1 MFRLNFAFLF
11 MKPQPSDKT
20 SSQWVLF
27 KRILSLAK
35 FQQHWMILAIILTI
49 VQSVITA
56 FQPYLYKTV
65 IDSVIIP
72 KQFHL
77 LDRWALIL
85 LGWLILQA
93 ALGFANAYLSESIAQ
108 SVILKLRQY
117 VYDHLTRLK
126 LSFYDK
132 TPVGTAVTRSI
143 SDIQT
148 ITDLFSSGVIT
159 IAGDLIQIIVI
170 LGCMFYM
177 DVKLTLITLLV
188 VPLLLLAANRFR
200 KGIRD
205 TFQDVRNQVAKLN
218 AFLQERITG
227 MQIVQLFNRE
237 NEEMRRFDKINQ
249 AHRDANIRSVYYYAI
264 FFPIV
269 EVLVAC
275 SFALIVWYGSGS
287 LVQGSIE
294 FGELT
299 AFIMFINLFFRPV
312 RAIADRFNNIQM
324 GIVAAD
330 RIFKLIDDTENVEP
344 SGNSRPPRLTG
355 ALAFQ
360 DVWFSY
366 TGEDWVLQ
374 GVSFD
379 LQPGKTMA
387 IVGAT
392 GSGKTTIASL
402 VNQLYQHQKGEI
414 LLDGINIRTLNITSV
429 RQQIALVLQDVF
441 LFSGSVKD
449 NIRLHHDDID
459 IDKMIAAARSIGAYE
474 FIEKLPGGFEYNVME
489 RGMTLSLGQRQLIS
503 FIRALAFD
511 PRIILL
517 DEATSSID
525 TETEQLIQKA
535 IDRLLDGRTAIVI
548 AHRLSTIAKADEIL
562 VLEKGKVIERG
573 NHQSLMQTGGHYAH
587 LYETQIS

>member
-1 MFRLNFAFLF
+1 M
-11 MKPQPSDKT
+11 PSKKT
-20 SSQWVLF
+20 EATASQWVLF
-27 KRILSLAK
+27 KRILALAK
-35 FQQHWMILAIILTI
+35 FQRHWMIIAIILTI

-65 IDSVIIP
+65 IDEVIIP
-72 KQFHL
+72 KQFQL
-77 LDRWALIL
+77 LEKWALIL
-85 LGWLILQA
+85 LIWLIVQA
-93 ALGFANAYLSESIAQ
+93 LLGFANSYLSESIAQ

-117 VYDHLTRLK
+117 IYDHLTRLK

-143 SDIQT
+143 SDVQT

-170 LGCMFYM
+170 MSCMFYM
-177 DVKLTLITLLV
+177 DVKLTLITLTV
-188 VPLLLLAANRFR
+188 VPVLLFAANRFR

-237 NEEMRRFDKINQ
+237 KEEKRRFDQINQ
-249 AHRDANIRSVYYYAI
+249 AHRDANIRSVYYYSI

-269 EVLVAC
+269 EVLVAV

-287 LVQGSIE
+287 LVRGSIE

-299 AFIMFINLFFRPV
+299 AFIMFINLFFRPI

-330 RIFKLIDDTENVEP
+330 RIFKLIDDVDNIEQTTEVAAP
-344 SGNSRPPRLTG
+344 KFSGDVKFNH
-355 ALAFQ
+355 
-360 DVWFSY
+360 VWFAY
-366 TGEDWVLQ
+366 QNEEWVLRD
-374 GVSFD
+374 VSFH
-379 LQPGKTMA
+379 LPQGKTMA

-402 VNQLYQHQKGEI
+402 VNQLYQQQKGDI
-414 LLDGINIRTLNITSV
+414 LLDDINIQSLNITSV

-449 NIRLHHDDID
+449 NIRLHNDDID
-459 IDKMIAAARSIGAYE
+459 MEKMIDAARSIGAYE
-474 FIEKLPGGFEYNVME
+474 FIEKLPGGFDYNVME
-489 RGMTLSLGQRQLIS
+489 RGMTLSLGQRQLVS

-535 IDRLLDGRTAIVI
+535 IDRLLENRTAIVI

-562 VLEKGKVIERG
+562 VLEKGEVKERG
-573 NHQSLMQTGGHYAH
+573 NHASLMAAGGHYAH
-587 LYETQIS
+587 LYETQIAE

>member
-1 MFRLNFAFLF
+1 MSNNT
-11 MKPQPSDKT
+11 KEKT
-20 SSQWVLF
+20 ASQWILF
-27 KRILSLAK
+27 KRILALAK
-35 FQQHWMILAIILTI
+35 FQQNWMIIAIVLTI
-49 VQSVITA
+49 FQSVITA

-77 LDRWALIL
+77 LEKWALIL
-85 LGWLILQA
+85 LGWLLLQA
-93 ALGFANAYLSESIAQ
+93 ALGFANSYLSESIAQ

-159 IAGDLIQIIVI
+159 IAGDLIQIVVI

-177 DVKLTLITLLV
+177 DVKLTLITLIV
-188 VPLLLLAANRFR
+188 VPLLLFAANRFR

-227 MQIVQLFNRE
+227 MQMVQLFNRE
-237 NEEMRRFDKINQ
+237 KEEMRRFDLINQ
-249 AHRDANIRSVYYYAI
+249 AHRNANVKSVYYYAL

-269 EVLVAC
+269 EVLVAT

-287 LVQGSIE
+287 LVKGQIE

-330 RIFKLIDDTENVEP
+330 RIFKLIDDVENIEASP
-344 SGNSRPPRLTG
+344 ETKAPILRGDIQ
-355 ALAFQ
+355 FQ
-360 DVWFSY
+360 NIWFAY
-366 TGEDWVLQ
+366 QNEEWVLKD
-374 GVSFD
+374 VSFH
-379 LQPGKTMA
+379 LKPGKTMA

-402 VNQLYQHQKGEI
+402 VNQLYTQQKGQI
-414 LLDGINIRTLNITSV
+414 LLDDIDIQSMNLTSV
-429 RQQIALVLQDVF
+429 RKQIALVLQDVF

-449 NIRLHHDDID
+449 NIRLHNQDID
-459 IDKMIAAARSIGAYE
+459 IEKMIDAARSIGAYE
-474 FIEKLPGGFEYNVME
+474 FIEKLPGGFNYNVME

-535 IDRLLDGRTAIVI
+535 IDRLLENRTAIVI

-562 VLEKGKVIERG
+562 VLEKGQVIERG
-573 NHQSLMQTGGHYAH
+573 NHQSLLQAKGHYAH
-587 LYETQIS
+587 LYETQISEG

>member
-1 MFRLNFAFLF
+1 
-11 MKPQPSDKT
+11 MKSNKAEK
-20 SSQWVLF
+20 SASQWTLF

-35 FQQHWMILAIILTI
+35 FQQHWMILAIFMTI
-49 VQSVITA
+49 FQSVITA
-56 FQPYLYKTV
+56 FQPYLYKMV

-77 LDRWALIL
+77 LEKWALIL
-85 LGWLILQA
+85 LGWLLLQA
-93 ALGFANAYLSESIAQ
+93 ALGFANSYLSESIAQ

-159 IAGDLIQIIVI
+159 IAGDLIQIVVI

-177 DVKLTLITLLV
+177 DVKLTLITLTV
-188 VPLLLLAANRFR
+188 VPLLLFAANRFR

-227 MQIVQLFNRE
+227 MQMVQLFNRE
-237 NEEMRRFDKINQ
+237 KEEMRRFDQINQ
-249 AHRDANIRSVYYYAI
+249 AHRDANIRSIYYYAI

-275 SFALIVWYGSGS
+275 SFALIVWYGSGA

-330 RIFKLIDDTENVEP
+330 RIFKLIDDTFQTQLRAILRASKHGPIKLLIPMLAHAHEIDQTLAALEQAKASLRKEKIAFDEKIQVGGMIEIP
-344 SGNSRPPRLTG
+344 AA
-355 ALAFQ
+355 ALAIGLF
-360 DVWFSY
+360 
-366 TGEDWVLQ
+366 LRR
-374 GVSFD
+374 
-379 LQPGKTMA
+379 
-387 IVGAT
+387 
-392 GSGKTTIASL
+392 
-402 VNQLYQHQKGEI
+402 
-414 LLDGINIRTLNITSV
+414 LD
-429 RQQIALVLQDVF
+429 F
-441 LFSGSVKD
+441 L
-449 NIRLHHDDID
+449 
-459 IDKMIAAARSIGAYE
+459 SIGT
-474 FIEKLPGGFEYNVME
+474 N
-489 RGMTLSLGQRQLIS
+489 
-503 FIRALAFD
+503 D
-511 PRIILL
+511 
-517 DEATSSID
+517 
-525 TETEQLIQKA
+525 LIQYTLA
-535 IDRLLDGRTAIVI
+535 IDRSDEQVASLYDPLHPAVLMLI
-548 AHRLSTIAKADEIL
+548 AHTLASAEKVNIPVSVCGEMAGDPKLTRLFLGMGLRIFSMHPTQILKIKNRVLKANVEEIAPTVRRMLRLEEPGKLQEA
-562 VLEKGKVIERG
+562 LEKL
-573 NHQSLMQTGGHYAH
+573 NS
-587 LYETQIS
+587 

>member
-1 MFRLNFAFLF
+1 M
-11 MKPQPSDKT
+11 PSKKT
-20 SSQWVLF
+20 EASVSQWVLF
-27 KRILSLAK
+27 KRILALAK
-35 FQQHWMILAIILTI
+35 FQRHWMIIAVFLTI
-49 VQSVITA
+49 TQSVITA
-56 FQPYLYKTV
+56 FQPYLYKIV
-65 IDSVIIP
+65 IDKVIIP
-72 KQFHL
+72 KQFQL
-77 LDRWALIL
+77 LEKWALIL
-85 LGWLILQA
+85 LIWIIVQA
-93 ALGFANAYLSESIAQ
+93 LLGFANSYISESIAQ

-117 VYDHLTRLK
+117 IYDHLTRLK
-126 LSFYDK
+126 LSFYDI

-143 SDIQT
+143 SDVQT

-170 LGCMFYM
+170 MSCMFYM
-177 DVKLTLITLLV
+177 DVKLTLLTLTV
-188 VPLLLLAANRFR
+188 VPLLLFAANRFR

-237 NEEMRRFDKINQ
+237 KEEKRRFDQINQ
-249 AHRDANIRSVYYYAI
+249 AHRDANIRSIYYYSI

-269 EVLVAC
+269 EVLVAV

-287 LVQGSIE
+287 LVRGSIE

-299 AFIMFINLFFRPV
+299 AFIMFINLFFRPI

-330 RIFKLIDDTENVEP
+330 RIFKLIDDVDNIEKTTEVAAPKLNGDVKF
-344 SGNSRPPRLTG
+344 NH
-355 ALAFQ
+355 
-360 DVWFSY
+360 VWFAY
-366 TGEDWVLQ
+366 QNEEWVLRD
-374 GVSFD
+374 VSFH
-379 LQPGKTMA
+379 LPQGKTMA

-402 VNQLYQHQKGEI
+402 VNQLYQQQKGDI
-414 LLDGINIRTLNITSV
+414 LLDDINIQSLNITSV

-449 NIRLHHDDID
+449 NIRLHNDDID
-459 IDKMIAAARSIGAYE
+459 IQKMIDAARSIGAYE
-474 FIEKLPGGFEYNVME
+474 FIEKLPGGFDYNVME
-489 RGMTLSLGQRQLIS
+489 RGMTLSVGQRQLVS

-511 PRIILL
+511 PRVILL

-535 IDRLLDGRTAIVI
+535 IDRLLENRTAIVI

-562 VLEKGKVIERG
+562 VLEKGEVKERG
-573 NHQSLMQTGGHYAH
+573 NHSTLMAAGGHYAH
-587 LYETQIS
+587 LYETQIAE

>member
-1 MFRLNFAFLF
+1 M
-11 MKPQPSDKT
+11 PSKKT
-20 SSQWVLF
+20 EATASQWVLF
-27 KRILSLAK
+27 KRILALAK
-35 FQQHWMILAIILTI
+35 FQRHWMIIAIILTI

-65 IDSVIIP
+65 IDEVIIP
-72 KQFHL
+72 KQFQL
-77 LDRWALIL
+77 LEKWALIL
-85 LGWLILQA
+85 LIWLIVQA
-93 ALGFANAYLSESIAQ
+93 LLGFANSYLSESIAQ

-117 VYDHLTRLK
+117 IYDHLTRLK

-143 SDIQT
+143 SDVQT

-170 LGCMFYM
+170 MSCMFYM
-177 DVKLTLITLLV
+177 DVKLTLITLTV
-188 VPLLLLAANRFR
+188 VPVLLFAANRFR

-237 NEEMRRFDKINQ
+237 KEEKRRFDQINQ
-249 AHRDANIRSVYYYAI
+249 AHRDANIRSVYYYSI

-269 EVLVAC
+269 EVLVAV

-287 LVQGSIE
+287 LVRGSIE

-299 AFIMFINLFFRPV
+299 AFIMFINLFFRPI

-330 RIFKLIDDTENVEP
+330 RIFKLIDDVENIEQTTEVAAP
-344 SGNSRPPRLTG
+344 KFSGDVKFNH
-355 ALAFQ
+355 
-360 DVWFSY
+360 VWFAY
-366 TGEDWVLQ
+366 QNEEWVLRD
-374 GVSFD
+374 VSFH
-379 LQPGKTMA
+379 LPQGKTMA

-402 VNQLYQHQKGEI
+402 VNQLYQQQKGDI
-414 LLDGINIRTLNITSV
+414 LLDDINIQSLNITSV

-449 NIRLHHDDID
+449 NIRLHNDEID
-459 IDKMIAAARSIGAYE
+459 IEKMIDAARSIGAYE
-474 FIEKLPGGFEYNVME
+474 FIEKLPGGFDYNVME
-489 RGMTLSLGQRQLIS
+489 RGMTLSLGQRQLVS

-535 IDRLLDGRTAIVI
+535 IDRLLENRTAIVI

-562 VLEKGKVIERG
+562 VLEKGEVKERG
-573 NHQSLMQTGGHYAH
+573 NHASLMAAGGHYAH
-587 LYETQIS
+587 LYETQIAE

>member
-1 MFRLNFAFLF
+1 MSNNT
-11 MKPQPSDKT
+11 KEKT
-20 SSQWVLF
+20 ASQWILF
-27 KRILSLAK
+27 KRILALAK
-35 FQQHWMILAIILTI
+35 FQQNWMIIAIVLTI
-49 VQSVITA
+49 FQSVITA

-77 LDRWALIL
+77 LEKWALIL
-85 LGWLILQA
+85 LGWLLLQA
-93 ALGFANAYLSESIAQ
+93 ALGFANSYLSESIAQ

-159 IAGDLIQIIVI
+159 IAGDLIQIVVI

-177 DVKLTLITLLV
+177 DVKLTLITLIV
-188 VPLLLLAANRFR
+188 VPLLLFAANRFR

-227 MQIVQLFNRE
+227 MQMVQLFNRE
-237 NEEMRRFDKINQ
+237 KEEMRRFDLINQ
-249 AHRDANIRSVYYYAI
+249 AHRDANVKSVYYYAL

-269 EVLVAC
+269 EVLVAT

-287 LVQGSIE
+287 LVKGQIE

-330 RIFKLIDDTENVEP
+330 RIFKLIDDVENIEASP
-344 SGNSRPPRLTG
+344 ETKAPILRGDIQ
-355 ALAFQ
+355 FQ
-360 DVWFSY
+360 NIWFAY
-366 TGEDWVLQ
+366 QNEEWVLKD
-374 GVSFD
+374 VSFH
-379 LQPGKTMA
+379 LKPGKTMA

-402 VNQLYQHQKGEI
+402 VNQLYTQQKGQI
-414 LLDGINIRTLNITSV
+414 LLDDIDIQSMNLTSV
-429 RQQIALVLQDVF
+429 RKQIALVLQDVF

-449 NIRLHHDDID
+449 NIRLHNQDID
-459 IDKMIAAARSIGAYE
+459 IEKMIDAARSIGAYE
-474 FIEKLPGGFEYNVME
+474 FIEKLPGGFNYNVME

-535 IDRLLDGRTAIVI
+535 IDRLLENRTAIVI

-562 VLEKGKVIERG
+562 VLEKGQVIERG
-573 NHQSLMQTGGHYAH
+573 NHQSLRQAKGHYAH
-587 LYETQIS
+587 LYETQISEG

>member
-1 MFRLNFAFLF
+1 M
-11 MKPQPSDKT
+11 PSKKT
-20 SSQWVLF
+20 EATASQWVLF
-27 KRILSLAK
+27 KRILALAK
-35 FQQHWMILAIILTI
+35 FQRHWMIIAVILTI
-49 VQSVITA
+49 IQSVITA
-56 FQPYLYKTV
+56 FQPYLYKIV
-65 IDSVIIP
+65 IDEVIIP
-72 KQFHL
+72 KQFQL
-77 LDRWALIL
+77 LEKWALIL
-85 LGWLILQA
+85 LIWLIVQA
-93 ALGFANAYLSESIAQ
+93 LLGFANSYLSESIAQ

-117 VYDHLTRLK
+117 IYEHLTRLK

-143 SDIQT
+143 SDVQT

-170 LGCMFYM
+170 MSCMFYM
-177 DVKLTLITLLV
+177 DVKLTLITLTV
-188 VPLLLLAANRFR
+188 VPVLLFAANRFR

-237 NEEMRRFDKINQ
+237 KEEKRRFDQINQ
-249 AHRDANIRSVYYYAI
+249 AHRDANIRSVYYYSI

-269 EVLVAC
+269 EVLVAV

-287 LVQGSIE
+287 LVRGSIE

-299 AFIMFINLFFRPV
+299 AFIMFINLFFRPI

-330 RIFKLIDDTENVEP
+330 RIFKLIDDVDNIEQTTEVAAP
-344 SGNSRPPRLTG
+344 KFSGDVKFNH
-355 ALAFQ
+355 
-360 DVWFSY
+360 VWFAY
-366 TGEDWVLQ
+366 QKEEWVLRD
-374 GVSFD
+374 VSFH
-379 LQPGKTMA
+379 LPQGKTMA

-402 VNQLYQHQKGEI
+402 VNQLYQQQKGDI
-414 LLDGINIRTLNITSV
+414 LLDDINIQSLNITSV

-449 NIRLHHDDID
+449 NIRLHNDDID
-459 IDKMIAAARSIGAYE
+459 IEKMIDAARSIGAYE
-474 FIEKLPGGFEYNVME
+474 FIEKLPGGFDYNVME
-489 RGMTLSLGQRQLIS
+489 RGMTLSLGQRQLVS

-535 IDRLLDGRTAIVI
+535 IDRLLENRTAIVI

-562 VLEKGKVIERG
+562 VLEKGEVKERG
-573 NHQSLMQTGGHYAH
+573 NHASLMAAGGHYAH
-587 LYETQIS
+587 LYETQIAE

>member
-1 MFRLNFAFLF
+1 M
-11 MKPQPSDKT
+11 PSKKT
-20 SSQWVLF
+20 EATASQWVLF
-27 KRILSLAK
+27 KRILALAK
-35 FQQHWMILAIILTI
+35 FQRHWMIIAIILTI
-49 VQSVITA
+49 IQSVITA

-65 IDSVIIP
+65 IDEVIIP
-72 KQFHL
+72 KQFQL
-77 LDRWALIL
+77 LEKWALIL
-85 LGWLILQA
+85 LIWLIVQA
-93 ALGFANAYLSESIAQ
+93 LLGFANSYLSESIAQ

-117 VYDHLTRLK
+117 IYDHLTRLK

-143 SDIQT
+143 SDVQT

-170 LGCMFYM
+170 MSCMFYM
-177 DVKLTLITLLV
+177 DVKLTLITLTV
-188 VPLLLLAANRFR
+188 VPVLLFAANRFR

-237 NEEMRRFDKINQ
+237 KEEKRRFDQINQ
-249 AHRDANIRSVYYYAI
+249 AHRDANIRSVYYYSI

-269 EVLVAC
+269 EVLVAV

-287 LVQGSIE
+287 LVRGSIE

-299 AFIMFINLFFRPV
+299 AFIMFINLFFRPI

-330 RIFKLIDDTENVEP
+330 RIFKLIDDVDNIEQTTEVAAP
-344 SGNSRPPRLTG
+344 KFSGDVK
-355 ALAFQ
+355 F
-360 DVWFSY
+360 DHVWFAY
-366 TGEDWVLQ
+366 QNEEWVLRD
-374 GVSFD
+374 VSFH
-379 LQPGKTMA
+379 LPQGKTMA

-402 VNQLYQHQKGEI
+402 VNQLYQQQKGDI
-414 LLDGINIRTLNITSV
+414 LLDDINIQSLNITSV

-449 NIRLHHDDID
+449 NIRLHNDDID
-459 IDKMIAAARSIGAYE
+459 IQKMIDAARSIGAYE
-474 FIEKLPGGFEYNVME
+474 FIEKLPGGFDYNVME
-489 RGMTLSLGQRQLIS
+489 RGMTLSLGQRQLVS

-535 IDRLLDGRTAIVI
+535 IDRLLENRTAIVI

-562 VLEKGKVIERG
+562 VLEKGEVKERG
-573 NHQSLMQTGGHYAH
+573 NHATLMAAGGHYAH
-587 LYETQIS
+587 LYETQIAE

>member
-1 MFRLNFAFLF
+1 M
-11 MKPQPSDKT
+11 PSKKT
-20 SSQWVLF
+20 EATASQWVLF
-27 KRILSLAK
+27 KRILALAK
-35 FQQHWMILAIILTI
+35 FQRHWMIIAIILTI

-65 IDSVIIP
+65 IDEVIIP
-72 KQFHL
+72 KQFQL
-77 LDRWALIL
+77 LEKWALIL
-85 LGWLILQA
+85 LIWLIVQA
-93 ALGFANAYLSESIAQ
+93 LLGFANSYLSESIAQ

-117 VYDHLTRLK
+117 IYDHLTRLK

-143 SDIQT
+143 SDVQT

-170 LGCMFYM
+170 MSCMFYM
-177 DVKLTLITLLV
+177 DVKLTLITLTV
-188 VPLLLLAANRFR
+188 VPVLLFAANRFR

-237 NEEMRRFDKINQ
+237 KEEKRRFDQINQ
-249 AHRDANIRSVYYYAI
+249 AHRDANIRSVYYYSI

-269 EVLVAC
+269 EVLVAV

-287 LVQGSIE
+287 LVRGSIE

-299 AFIMFINLFFRPV
+299 AFIMFINLFFRPI

-330 RIFKLIDDTENVEP
+330 RIFKLIDDVDNIEQTTEVAAP
-344 SGNSRPPRLTG
+344 KFSGDVKFNH
-355 ALAFQ
+355 
-360 DVWFSY
+360 VWFAY
-366 TGEDWVLQ
+366 QNEEWVLRD
-374 GVSFD
+374 VSFH
-379 LQPGKTMA
+379 LPQGKTMA

-402 VNQLYQHQKGEI
+402 VNQLYQQQKGDI
-414 LLDGINIRTLNITSV
+414 LLDDINIQSLNITSV

-449 NIRLHHDDID
+449 NIRLHNDDID
-459 IDKMIAAARSIGAYE
+459 IEKMIDAARSIGAYE
-474 FIEKLPGGFEYNVME
+474 FIEKLPGGFDYNVME
-489 RGMTLSLGQRQLIS
+489 RGMTLSLGQRQLVS

-535 IDRLLDGRTAIVI
+535 IDRLLENRTAIVI

-562 VLEKGKVIERG
+562 VLEKGEVKERG
-573 NHQSLMQTGGHYAH
+573 KHASLMAAGGHYAH
-587 LYETQIS
+587 LYETQISE

>member
-1 MFRLNFAFLF
+1 M
-11 MKPQPSDKT
+11 PSKKT
-20 SSQWVLF
+20 EATASQWVLF
-27 KRILSLAK
+27 KRILALAK
-35 FQQHWMILAIILTI
+35 FQRHWMIIAVILTI
-49 VQSVITA
+49 IQSVITA

-65 IDSVIIP
+65 IDEVIIP
-72 KQFHL
+72 KQFQL
-77 LDRWALIL
+77 LEKWALIL
-85 LGWLILQA
+85 LIWLIVQA
-93 ALGFANAYLSESIAQ
+93 LLGFANSYLSESIAQ

-117 VYDHLTRLK
+117 IYDHLTRLK

-143 SDIQT
+143 SDVQT

-170 LGCMFYM
+170 MSCMFYM
-177 DVKLTLITLLV
+177 DVKLTLITLTV
-188 VPLLLLAANRFR
+188 VPVLLFAANRFR

-237 NEEMRRFDKINQ
+237 KEEKRRFDQINQ
-249 AHRDANIRSVYYYAI
+249 AHRDANIRSVYYYSI

-269 EVLVAC
+269 EVLVAV

-287 LVQGSIE
+287 LVSGSIK

-299 AFIMFINLFFRPV
+299 AFIMFINLFFRPI

-330 RIFKLIDDTENVEP
+330 RIFKLIDDVDNIEQTTDVAAP
-344 SGNSRPPRLTG
+344 KFSGDVK
-355 ALAFQ
+355 F
-360 DVWFSY
+360 DHVWFAY
-366 TGEDWVLQ
+366 QNEEWVLRD
-374 GVSFD
+374 VSFH
-379 LQPGKTMA
+379 LPQGKTMA

-402 VNQLYQHQKGEI
+402 VNQLYQQQKGDI
-414 LLDGINIRTLNITSV
+414 LLDDINIQSLNITSV

-449 NIRLHHDDID
+449 NIRLHNDDID
-459 IDKMIAAARSIGAYE
+459 IQKMIDAARSIGAYE
-474 FIEKLPGGFEYNVME
+474 FIEKLPGGFDYNVME
-489 RGMTLSLGQRQLIS
+489 RGMTLSLGQRQLVS

-535 IDRLLDGRTAIVI
+535 IDRLLENRTAIVI

-562 VLEKGKVIERG
+562 VLEKGEVKERG
-573 NHQSLMQTGGHYAH
+573 NHATLMAAGGHYAH
-587 LYETQIS
+587 LYETQIAE

>member
-1 MFRLNFAFLF
+1 MSNNT
-11 MKPQPSDKT
+11 KEKT
-20 SSQWVLF
+20 ASQWILF
-27 KRILSLAK
+27 KRILALAK
-35 FQQHWMILAIILTI
+35 FQQNWMIIAIVLTI
-49 VQSVITA
+49 FQSVITA

-77 LDRWALIL
+77 LEKWALIL
-85 LGWLILQA
+85 LGWLLLQA
-93 ALGFANAYLSESIAQ
+93 ALGFANSYLSESIAQ

-159 IAGDLIQIIVI
+159 IAGDLIQIVVI

-177 DVKLTLITLLV
+177 DVKLTIITLIV
-188 VPLLLLAANRFR
+188 VPLLLFAANRFR

-227 MQIVQLFNRE
+227 MQMVQLFNRE
-237 NEEMRRFDKINQ
+237 KEEMRRFDLINQ
-249 AHRDANIRSVYYYAI
+249 AHRDANVKSVYYYAL

-269 EVLVAC
+269 EVLVAT

-287 LVQGSIE
+287 LVKGQIE

-330 RIFKLIDDTENVEP
+330 RIFKLIDDVENIEASP
-344 SGNSRPPRLTG
+344 ETKAPILRGDIQ
-355 ALAFQ
+355 FQ
-360 DVWFSY
+360 NIWFAY
-366 TGEDWVLQ
+366 QNEEWVLKD
-374 GVSFD
+374 VSFH
-379 LQPGKTMA
+379 LKPGKTMA

-402 VNQLYQHQKGEI
+402 VNQLYTQQKGQI
-414 LLDGINIRTLNITSV
+414 LLDDIDIQSMNLTSV
-429 RQQIALVLQDVF
+429 RKQIALVLQDVF

-449 NIRLHHDDID
+449 NIRLHNQDID
-459 IDKMIAAARSIGAYE
+459 IEKMIDAARSIGAYE
-474 FIEKLPGGFEYNVME
+474 FIEKLPGGFNYNVME

-535 IDRLLDGRTAIVI
+535 IDRLLENRTAIVI

-562 VLEKGKVIERG
+562 VLEKGQVIERG
-573 NHQSLMQTGGHYAH
+573 NHQSLLQAKGHYAH
-587 LYETQIS
+587 LYETQISEG

>member
-1 MFRLNFAFLF
+1 M
-11 MKPQPSDKT
+11 PSKKT
-20 SSQWVLF
+20 EATASQWVLF
-27 KRILSLAK
+27 KRILALAK
-35 FQQHWMILAIILTI
+35 FQRHWMIIAVILTI
-49 VQSVITA
+49 IQSVITA

-65 IDSVIIP
+65 IDEVIIP
-72 KQFHL
+72 KQFQL
-77 LDRWALIL
+77 LEKWALIL
-85 LGWLILQA
+85 LIWLIVQA
-93 ALGFANAYLSESIAQ
+93 LLGFANSYLSESIAQ

-117 VYDHLTRLK
+117 IYDHLTRLK

-143 SDIQT
+143 SDVQT

-170 LGCMFYM
+170 MSCMFYM
-177 DVKLTLITLLV
+177 DVKLTLITLTV
-188 VPLLLLAANRFR
+188 VPVLLFAANRFR

-237 NEEMRRFDKINQ
+237 KEEKRRFDQINQ
-249 AHRDANIRSVYYYAI
+249 AHRDANIRSVYYYSI

-269 EVLVAC
+269 EVLVAV

-287 LVQGSIE
+287 LVRGSIE

-299 AFIMFINLFFRPV
+299 AFIMFINLFFRPI

-330 RIFKLIDDTENVEP
+330 RIFKLIDDVDNIEQTTDVAAP
-344 SGNSRPPRLTG
+344 KFSGDVK
-355 ALAFQ
+355 F
-360 DVWFSY
+360 DHVWFAY
-366 TGEDWVLQ
+366 QNEEWVLRD
-374 GVSFD
+374 VSFH
-379 LQPGKTMA
+379 LPQGKTMA

-402 VNQLYQHQKGEI
+402 VNQLYQQQKGDI
-414 LLDGINIRTLNITSV
+414 LLDDINIQSLHITSV

-449 NIRLHHDDID
+449 NIRLHNDDID
-459 IDKMIAAARSIGAYE
+459 IQKMIDAARSIGAYE
-474 FIEKLPGGFEYNVME
+474 FIEKLPGGFDYNVME
-489 RGMTLSLGQRQLIS
+489 RGMTLSLGQRQLVS

-535 IDRLLDGRTAIVI
+535 IDRLLENRTAIVI

-562 VLEKGKVIERG
+562 VLEKGEVKERG
-573 NHQSLMQTGGHYAH
+573 NHASLMAAGGHYAH
-587 LYETQIS
+587 LYETQIAE

>member
-1 MFRLNFAFLF
+1 MSNNT
-11 MKPQPSDKT
+11 KEKT
-20 SSQWVLF
+20 ASQWILF
-27 KRILSLAK
+27 KRILALSK
-35 FQQHWMILAIILTI
+35 FQQNWMIIAIVLTI
-49 VQSVITA
+49 FQSVITA

-77 LDRWALIL
+77 LEKWALIL
-85 LGWLILQA
+85 LGWLLLQA
-93 ALGFANAYLSESIAQ
+93 ALGFANSYLSESIAQ

-159 IAGDLIQIIVI
+159 IAGDLIQIVVI

-177 DVKLTLITLLV
+177 DVKLTLITLIV
-188 VPLLLLAANRFR
+188 VPLLLFAANRFR

-227 MQIVQLFNRE
+227 MQMVQLFNRE
-237 NEEMRRFDKINQ
+237 KEEMRRFDLINQ
-249 AHRDANIRSVYYYAI
+249 AHRDANVKSVYYYAL

-269 EVLVAC
+269 EVLVAT

-287 LVQGSIE
+287 LVKGQIE

-330 RIFKLIDDTENVEP
+330 RIFKLIDDVENIESSP
-344 SGNSRPPRLTG
+344 ETKAPILRGDIQ
-355 ALAFQ
+355 FQ
-360 DVWFSY
+360 NIWFAY
-366 TGEDWVLQ
+366 QNEEWVLKD
-374 GVSFD
+374 VSFH
-379 LQPGKTMA
+379 LKPGKTMA

-402 VNQLYQHQKGEI
+402 VNQLYTQQKGHI
-414 LLDGINIRTLNITSV
+414 LLDDIDIQSMNLTSV
-429 RQQIALVLQDVF
+429 RKQIALVLQDVF

-449 NIRLHHDDID
+449 NIRLHNQDID
-459 IDKMIAAARSIGAYE
+459 IEKMIDAARSIGAYE
-474 FIEKLPGGFEYNVME
+474 FIEKLPGGFNYNVME

-535 IDRLLDGRTAIVI
+535 IDRLLENRTAIVI

-562 VLEKGKVIERG
+562 VLEKGQVIERG
-573 NHQSLMQTGGHYAH
+573 NHQSLLQAKGHYAH
-587 LYETQIS
+587 LYETQISEG

>member
-1 MFRLNFAFLF
+1 M
-11 MKPQPSDKT
+11 PSKKT
-20 SSQWVLF
+20 EATASQWVLF
-27 KRILSLAK
+27 KRILALAK
-35 FQQHWMILAIILTI
+35 FQRHWMIIAIILTI

-65 IDSVIIP
+65 IDEVIIP
-72 KQFHL
+72 KQFQL
-77 LDRWALIL
+77 LEKWALIL
-85 LGWLILQA
+85 LIWLIVQA
-93 ALGFANAYLSESIAQ
+93 LLGFANSYLSESIAQ

-117 VYDHLTRLK
+117 IYDHLTRLK

-143 SDIQT
+143 SDVQT

-170 LGCMFYM
+170 MSCMFYM
-177 DVKLTLITLLV
+177 DVKLTLITLTV
-188 VPLLLLAANRFR
+188 VPVLLFAANRFR

-237 NEEMRRFDKINQ
+237 KEEKRRFDQINQ
-249 AHRDANIRSVYYYAI
+249 AHRDANIRSVYYYSI

-269 EVLVAC
+269 EVLVAV
-275 SFALIVWYGSGS
+275 SLALIVWYGSGS
-287 LVQGSIE
+287 LVRGSIE

-299 AFIMFINLFFRPV
+299 AFIMFINLFFRPI

-330 RIFKLIDDTENVEP
+330 RIFKLIDDVDNIEQTTEVAAP
-344 SGNSRPPRLTG
+344 KFSGDVK
-355 ALAFQ
+355 F
-360 DVWFSY
+360 DHVWFAY
-366 TGEDWVLQ
+366 QNEEWVLRD
-374 GVSFD
+374 VSFH
-379 LQPGKTMA
+379 LPQGKTMA

-402 VNQLYQHQKGEI
+402 VNQLYQQQKGDI
-414 LLDGINIRTLNITSV
+414 LLDDINIQSLNITSV

-449 NIRLHHDDID
+449 NIRLHNDDID
-459 IDKMIAAARSIGAYE
+459 IQKMIDAARSIGAYE
-474 FIEKLPGGFEYNVME
+474 FIEKLPGGFDYNVME
-489 RGMTLSLGQRQLIS
+489 RGMTLSLGQRQLVS

-535 IDRLLDGRTAIVI
+535 IDRLLENRTAIVI

-562 VLEKGKVIERG
+562 VLEKGEVKERG
-573 NHQSLMQTGGHYAH
+573 NHASLMAAGGHYAH
-587 LYETQIS
+587 LYETQIAE

>member
-1 MFRLNFAFLF
+1 MSNNT
-11 MKPQPSDKT
+11 KEKT
-20 SSQWVLF
+20 ASQWILF
-27 KRILSLAK
+27 KRILALAK
-35 FQQHWMILAIILTI
+35 FQQNWMIIAIVLTI
-49 VQSVITA
+49 FQSVITA

-77 LDRWALIL
+77 LEKWALIL
-85 LGWLILQA
+85 LGWLLLQA
-93 ALGFANAYLSESIAQ
+93 ALGFANSYLSESIAQ

-159 IAGDLIQIIVI
+159 IAGDLIQIVVI

-177 DVKLTLITLLV
+177 DVKLTLITLIV
-188 VPLLLLAANRFR
+188 VPLLLFAANRFR

-227 MQIVQLFNRE
+227 MQMVQLFNRE
-237 NEEMRRFDKINQ
+237 KEEMRRFDLINQ
-249 AHRDANIRSVYYYAI
+249 AHRDANVKSVYYYAL

-269 EVLVAC
+269 EVLVAT

-287 LVQGSIE
+287 LVKGQIE

-330 RIFKLIDDTENVEP
+330 RIFKLIDDVENIEASP
-344 SGNSRPPRLTG
+344 ETKAPILRGDIQ
-355 ALAFQ
+355 FQ
-360 DVWFSY
+360 NIWFAY
-366 TGEDWVLQ
+366 QNQEWVLKD
-374 GVSFD
+374 VSFH
-379 LQPGKTMA
+379 LKPGKTMA

-402 VNQLYQHQKGEI
+402 VNQLYTQQKGHI
-414 LLDGINIRTLNITSV
+414 LLDDIDIQSMNLTSV
-429 RQQIALVLQDVF
+429 RKQIALVLQDVF

-449 NIRLHHDDID
+449 NIRLHNQDID
-459 IDKMIAAARSIGAYE
+459 IEKMIDAARSIGAYE
-474 FIEKLPGGFEYNVME
+474 FIEKLPGGFNYNVME

-535 IDRLLDGRTAIVI
+535 IDRLLENRTAIVI

-562 VLEKGKVIERG
+562 VLEKGQVIERG
-573 NHQSLMQTGGHYAH
+573 NHQSLLQAKGHYAH
-587 LYETQIS
+587 LYETQISEG

>member
-1 MFRLNFAFLF
+1 M
-11 MKPQPSDKT
+11 PSKKT
-20 SSQWVLF
+20 EATASQWVLF
-27 KRILSLAK
+27 KRILALAK
-35 FQQHWMILAIILTI
+35 FQRHWMIIAIILTI

-65 IDSVIIP
+65 IDEVIIP
-72 KQFHL
+72 KQFQL
-77 LDRWALIL
+77 LEKWALIL
-85 LGWLILQA
+85 LIWLIVQA
-93 ALGFANAYLSESIAQ
+93 LLGFANSYLSESIAQ

-117 VYDHLTRLK
+117 IYDHLTRLK

-143 SDIQT
+143 SDVQT

-170 LGCMFYM
+170 MSCMFYM
-177 DVKLTLITLLV
+177 DVKLTLITLTV
-188 VPLLLLAANRFR
+188 VPVLLFAANRFR

-237 NEEMRRFDKINQ
+237 KEEKRRFDQINQ
-249 AHRDANIRSVYYYAI
+249 AHRDANIRSVYYYSI

-269 EVLVAC
+269 EVLVAV

-287 LVQGSIE
+287 LVRGSIE

-299 AFIMFINLFFRPV
+299 AFIMFINLFFRPI

-330 RIFKLIDDTENVEP
+330 RIFKLIDDVDNIEQTTEVAAP
-344 SGNSRPPRLTG
+344 KFSGDVKFNH
-355 ALAFQ
+355 
-360 DVWFSY
+360 VWFAY
-366 TGEDWVLQ
+366 QNEEWVLRDVNFHLPQ
-374 GVSFD
+374 
-379 LQPGKTMA
+379 GKTMA

-402 VNQLYQHQKGEI
+402 VNQLYQQQKGDI
-414 LLDGINIRTLNITSV
+414 LLDDINIQSLNINSV

-449 NIRLHHDDID
+449 NIRLHNDDID
-459 IDKMIAAARSIGAYE
+459 IEKMIDAARSIGAYE
-474 FIEKLPGGFEYNVME
+474 FIEKLPGGFDYNVME
-489 RGMTLSLGQRQLIS
+489 RGMTLSLGQRQLVS

-535 IDRLLDGRTAIVI
+535 IDRLLENRTAIVI

-562 VLEKGKVIERG
+562 VLEKGEVKERG
-573 NHQSLMQTGGHYAH
+573 NHASLMAAGGHYAH
-587 LYETQIS
+587 LYETQIAE

>member
-1 MFRLNFAFLF
+1 MSNNT
-11 MKPQPSDKT
+11 KEKT
-20 SSQWVLF
+20 ASQWILF
-27 KRILSLAK
+27 KRILALAK
-35 FQQHWMILAIILTI
+35 FQQNWMIIAIVLTI
-49 VQSVITA
+49 FQSVITA

-77 LDRWALIL
+77 LEKWALIL
-85 LGWLILQA
+85 LGWLLLQA
-93 ALGFANAYLSESIAQ
+93 ALGFANSYLSESIAQ

-159 IAGDLIQIIVI
+159 IAGDLIQIVVI

-177 DVKLTLITLLV
+177 DVKLTLITLIV
-188 VPLLLLAANRFR
+188 VPLLLFAANRFR

-227 MQIVQLFNRE
+227 MQMVQLFNRE
-237 NEEMRRFDKINQ
+237 KEEMRRFDLINQ
-249 AHRDANIRSVYYYAI
+249 AHRDANVKSVYYYAL

-269 EVLVAC
+269 EVLVAT

-287 LVQGSIE
+287 LVKGQIE

-330 RIFKLIDDTENVEP
+330 RIFKLIDDVENIEASP
-344 SGNSRPPRLTG
+344 KTKAPILRGDIQ
-355 ALAFQ
+355 FQ
-360 DVWFSY
+360 NIWFAY
-366 TGEDWVLQ
+366 QNEEWVLKD
-374 GVSFD
+374 VSFH
-379 LQPGKTMA
+379 LKPGKTMA

-402 VNQLYQHQKGEI
+402 VNQLYTQQKGHI
-414 LLDGINIRTLNITSV
+414 LLDDIDIQSMNLTSV
-429 RQQIALVLQDVF
+429 RKQIALVLQDVF

-449 NIRLHHDDID
+449 NIRLHNQDID
-459 IDKMIAAARSIGAYE
+459 IEKMIDAARSIGAYE
-474 FIEKLPGGFEYNVME
+474 FIEKLPGGFNYNVME

-535 IDRLLDGRTAIVI
+535 IDRLLENRTAIVI

-562 VLEKGKVIERG
+562 VLEKGQVIERG
-573 NHQSLMQTGGHYAH
+573 NHQSLLQAKGHYAH
-587 LYETQIS
+587 LYETQISEG

>member
-1 MFRLNFAFLF
+1 M
-11 MKPQPSDKT
+11 PSKKT
-20 SSQWVLF
+20 EATASQWVLF
-27 KRILSLAK
+27 KRILALAK
-35 FQQHWMILAIILTI
+35 FQRHWMIIAVILTI
-49 VQSVITA
+49 IQSVITA

-65 IDSVIIP
+65 IDEVIIP
-72 KQFHL
+72 KQFQL
-77 LDRWALIL
+77 LEKWALIL
-85 LGWLILQA
+85 LIWLIVQA
-93 ALGFANAYLSESIAQ
+93 LLGFANSYLSESIAQ

-117 VYDHLTRLK
+117 IYDHLTRLK

-143 SDIQT
+143 SDVQT

-170 LGCMFYM
+170 MSCMFYM
-177 DVKLTLITLLV
+177 DVKLTLITLTV
-188 VPLLLLAANRFR
+188 VPVLLFAANRFR

-237 NEEMRRFDKINQ
+237 KEEKRRFDQINQ
-249 AHRDANIRSVYYYAI
+249 AHRDANIRSVYYYSI

-269 EVLVAC
+269 EVLVAV

-287 LVQGSIE
+287 LVSGSIK

-299 AFIMFINLFFRPV
+299 AFIMFINLFFRPI

-330 RIFKLIDDTENVEP
+330 RIFKLIDDVDNIEQTTDVAAP
-344 SGNSRPPRLTG
+344 KFSGDVK
-355 ALAFQ
+355 F
-360 DVWFSY
+360 DHVWFAY
-366 TGEDWVLQ
+366 QNEEWVLRD
-374 GVSFD
+374 VSFH
-379 LQPGKTMA
+379 LPQGKTMA

-402 VNQLYQHQKGEI
+402 VNQLYQQQKGDI
-414 LLDGINIRTLNITSV
+414 LLDDINIQSLNITSV

-449 NIRLHHDDID
+449 NIRLNNDDID
-459 IDKMIAAARSIGAYE
+459 IQKMIDAARSIGAYE
-474 FIEKLPGGFEYNVME
+474 FIEKLPGGFDYNVME
-489 RGMTLSLGQRQLIS
+489 RGMTLSLGQRQLVS

-535 IDRLLDGRTAIVI
+535 IDRLLENRTAIVI

-562 VLEKGKVIERG
+562 VLEKGEVKERG
-573 NHQSLMQTGGHYAH
+573 NHATLMAAGGHYAH
-587 LYETQIS
+587 LYETQIAE

>member
-1 MFRLNFAFLF
+1 M
-11 MKPQPSDKT
+11 PSKKT
-20 SSQWVLF
+20 EATASQWVLF
-27 KRILSLAK
+27 KRILALAK
-35 FQQHWMILAIILTI
+35 FQRHWMIIAIILTI

-65 IDSVIIP
+65 IDEVIIP
-72 KQFHL
+72 KQFQL
-77 LDRWALIL
+77 LEKWALIL
-85 LGWLILQA
+85 LIWLIVQA
-93 ALGFANAYLSESIAQ
+93 LLGFANSYLSESIAQ

-117 VYDHLTRLK
+117 IYDHLTRLK

-143 SDIQT
+143 SDVQT

-170 LGCMFYM
+170 MSCMFYM
-177 DVKLTLITLLV
+177 DVKLTLITLTV
-188 VPLLLLAANRFR
+188 VPVLLFAANRFR

-237 NEEMRRFDKINQ
+237 KEEKHRFDQINQ
-249 AHRDANIRSVYYYAI
+249 AHRDANIRSVYYYSI

-269 EVLVAC
+269 EVLVAV

-287 LVQGSIE
+287 LVRGSIE

-299 AFIMFINLFFRPV
+299 AFIMFINLFFRPI

-330 RIFKLIDDTENVEP
+330 RIFKLIDDVDNIEQTTEVAAP
-344 SGNSRPPRLTG
+344 KFSGDVKFNH
-355 ALAFQ
+355 
-360 DVWFSY
+360 VWFAY
-366 TGEDWVLQ
+366 QNEEWVLRD
-374 GVSFD
+374 VSFH
-379 LQPGKTMA
+379 LPQGKTMA

-402 VNQLYQHQKGEI
+402 VNQLYQQQKGDI
-414 LLDGINIRTLNITSV
+414 LLDDINIQSLNITSV

-449 NIRLHHDDID
+449 NIRLHNDDID
-459 IDKMIAAARSIGAYE
+459 IEKMIDAARSIGAYE
-474 FIEKLPGGFEYNVME
+474 FIEKLPGGFDYNVME
-489 RGMTLSLGQRQLIS
+489 RGMTLSLGQRQLVS

-535 IDRLLDGRTAIVI
+535 IDRLLENRTAIVI

-562 VLEKGKVIERG
+562 VLEKGEVKERG
-573 NHQSLMQTGGHYAH
+573 NHASLMSAGGHYAH
-587 LYETQIS
+587 LYETQISE

>member
-1 MFRLNFAFLF
+1 MSNNT
-11 MKPQPSDKT
+11 KEKT
-20 SSQWVLF
+20 ASQWILF
-27 KRILSLAK
+27 KRILALAK
-35 FQQHWMILAIILTI
+35 FQQNWMIIAIVLTI
-49 VQSVITA
+49 FQSVITA

-77 LDRWALIL
+77 LEKWALIL
-85 LGWLILQA
+85 LGWLIVQA
-93 ALGFANAYLSESIAQ
+93 ALGFANSYLSESIAQ

-159 IAGDLIQIIVI
+159 IAGDLIQIVVI

-177 DVKLTLITLLV
+177 DVKLTLITLIV
-188 VPLLLLAANRFR
+188 VPLLLFAANRFR

-227 MQIVQLFNRE
+227 MQMVQLFNRE
-237 NEEMRRFDKINQ
+237 KEEMRRFDLINQ
-249 AHRDANIRSVYYYAI
+249 AHRDANVKSVYYYAL

-269 EVLVAC
+269 EVLVAT

-287 LVQGSIE
+287 LVKGQIE

-330 RIFKLIDDTENVEP
+330 RIFKLIDDVENIESSPETVAP
-344 SGNSRPPRLTG
+344 ILRGDIQ
-355 ALAFQ
+355 FQ
-360 DVWFSY
+360 NIWFAY
-366 TGEDWVLQ
+366 QNEEWVLRD
-374 GVSFD
+374 VSFH
-379 LQPGKTMA
+379 LKPGKTMA

-402 VNQLYQHQKGEI
+402 VNQLYTQQKGHI
-414 LLDGINIRTLNITSV
+414 LLDDIDIQSMNLTSV
-429 RQQIALVLQDVF
+429 RKQIALVLQDVF

-449 NIRLHHDDID
+449 NIRLHNQDID
-459 IDKMIAAARSIGAYE
+459 IEKMIDAARSIGAYE
-474 FIEKLPGGFEYNVME
+474 FIEKLPGGFNYNVME

-535 IDRLLDGRTAIVI
+535 IDRLLENRTAIVI

-562 VLEKGKVIERG
+562 VLEKGQVIERG
-573 NHQSLMQTGGHYAH
+573 NHQSLLQAKGHYAH
-587 LYETQIS
+587 LYETQISEG

>member
-1 MFRLNFAFLF
+1 MSNNT
-11 MKPQPSDKT
+11 KEKT
-20 SSQWVLF
+20 ASQWILF
-27 KRILSLAK
+27 KRILALAK
-35 FQQHWMILAIILTI
+35 FQQNWMIIAIVLTI
-49 VQSVITA
+49 FQSVITA

-77 LDRWALIL
+77 LEKWALIL
-85 LGWLILQA
+85 LGWLIVQA
-93 ALGFANAYLSESIAQ
+93 ALGFANSYLSESIAQ

-159 IAGDLIQIIVI
+159 IAGDLIQIVVI

-177 DVKLTLITLLV
+177 DVKLTLITLIV
-188 VPLLLLAANRFR
+188 VPLLLFAANRFR

-227 MQIVQLFNRE
+227 MQMVQLFNRE
-237 NEEMRRFDKINQ
+237 KEEMRRFDLINQ
-249 AHRDANIRSVYYYAI
+249 AHRDANVKSVYYYAL

-269 EVLVAC
+269 EVLVAT

-287 LVQGSIE
+287 LVKGQIE

-330 RIFKLIDDTENVEP
+330 RIFKLIDDIENIESSPETEAP
-344 SGNSRPPRLTG
+344 ILRGDIQ
-355 ALAFQ
+355 FQ
-360 DVWFSY
+360 NIWFAY
-366 TGEDWVLQ
+366 QNEEWVLRD
-374 GVSFD
+374 VSFH
-379 LQPGKTMA
+379 LKPGKTMA

-402 VNQLYQHQKGEI
+402 VNQLYTQQKGHI
-414 LLDGINIRTLNITSV
+414 LLDDIDIQSMNLTSV
-429 RQQIALVLQDVF
+429 RKQIALVLQDVF

-449 NIRLHHDDID
+449 NIRLHNQDID
-459 IDKMIAAARSIGAYE
+459 IEKMIDAARSIGAYE
-474 FIEKLPGGFEYNVME
+474 FIEKLPGGFNYNVME

-535 IDRLLDGRTAIVI
+535 IDRLLENRTAIVI

-562 VLEKGKVIERG
+562 VLEKGQVIERG
-573 NHQSLMQTGGHYAH
+573 NHQTLLQAKGHYAH
-587 LYETQIS
+587 LYETQISEG

>member
-1 MFRLNFAFLF
+1 M
-11 MKPQPSDKT
+11 PSKKT
-20 SSQWVLF
+20 EATASQWVLF
-27 KRILSLAK
+27 KRILALAK
-35 FQQHWMILAIILTI
+35 FQRHWMIIAIILTI

-65 IDSVIIP
+65 IDEVIIP
-72 KQFHL
+72 KQFQL
-77 LDRWALIL
+77 LEKWALIL
-85 LGWLILQA
+85 LIWLIVQA
-93 ALGFANAYLSESIAQ
+93 LLGFANSYLSESIAQ

-117 VYDHLTRLK
+117 IYDHLTRLK

-143 SDIQT
+143 SDVQT

-170 LGCMFYM
+170 MSCMFYM
-177 DVKLTLITLLV
+177 DVKLTLITLTV
-188 VPLLLLAANRFR
+188 VPVLLFAANRFR

-237 NEEMRRFDKINQ
+237 KEEKRRFDQINQ
-249 AHRDANIRSVYYYAI
+249 AHRDANIRSVYYYSI

-269 EVLVAC
+269 EVLVAV

-287 LVQGSIE
+287 LVRGSIE

-299 AFIMFINLFFRPV
+299 AFIMFINLFFRPI

-330 RIFKLIDDTENVEP
+330 RIFKLIDDVDNIEQTTEVAAP
-344 SGNSRPPRLTG
+344 KFSGDVKFNH
-355 ALAFQ
+355 
-360 DVWFSY
+360 VWFAY
-366 TGEDWVLQ
+366 QDEEWVLRD
-374 GVSFD
+374 VSFH
-379 LQPGKTMA
+379 LPQGKTMA

-402 VNQLYQHQKGEI
+402 VNQLYQQQKGDI
-414 LLDGINIRTLNITSV
+414 LLDDINTQSLNITSV

-449 NIRLHHDDID
+449 NIRLHNDDID
-459 IDKMIAAARSIGAYE
+459 IEKMIDAARSIGAYE
-474 FIEKLPGGFEYNVME
+474 FIEKLPGGFDYNVME
-489 RGMTLSLGQRQLIS
+489 RGMTLSLGQRQLVS

-535 IDRLLDGRTAIVI
+535 IDRLLENRTAIVI

-562 VLEKGKVIERG
+562 VLEKGEVKERG
-573 NHQSLMQTGGHYAH
+573 NHASLMAAGGHYAH
-587 LYETQIS
+587 LYETQISE

>member
-1 MFRLNFAFLF
+1 M
-11 MKPQPSDKT
+11 PSKKT
-20 SSQWVLF
+20 EATASQWVLF
-27 KRILSLAK
+27 KRILALAK
-35 FQQHWMILAIILTI
+35 FQRHWMIIAIILTI

-65 IDSVIIP
+65 IDEVIIP
-72 KQFHL
+72 KQFQL
-77 LDRWALIL
+77 LEKWALIL
-85 LGWLILQA
+85 LIWLIVQA
-93 ALGFANAYLSESIAQ
+93 LLGFANSYLSESIAQ

-117 VYDHLTRLK
+117 IYDHLTRLK

-143 SDIQT
+143 SDVQT

-170 LGCMFYM
+170 MSCMFYM
-177 DVKLTLITLLV
+177 DVKLTLITLTV
-188 VPLLLLAANRFR
+188 VPVLLFAANRFR

-237 NEEMRRFDKINQ
+237 KEEKRRFDQINQ
-249 AHRDANIRSVYYYAI
+249 AHRDANIRSVYYYSI

-269 EVLVAC
+269 EVLVAV

-287 LVQGSIE
+287 LVSGSIE

-299 AFIMFINLFFRPV
+299 AFIMFINLFFRPI

-330 RIFKLIDDTENVEP
+330 RIFKLIDDVDNIEQTTDVAAP
-344 SGNSRPPRLTG
+344 KFSGDVK
-355 ALAFQ
+355 F
-360 DVWFSY
+360 DHVWFAY
-366 TGEDWVLQ
+366 QNEEWVLRD
-374 GVSFD
+374 VSFH
-379 LQPGKTMA
+379 LPQGKTMA

-402 VNQLYQHQKGEI
+402 VNQLYQQQKGDI
-414 LLDGINIRTLNITSV
+414 LLDDINIQSLNITSV

-449 NIRLHHDDID
+449 NIRLHNDEID
-459 IDKMIAAARSIGAYE
+459 IQKMIDAARSIGAYE
-474 FIEKLPGGFEYNVME
+474 FIEKLPGGFDYNVME
-489 RGMTLSLGQRQLIS
+489 RGMTLSLGERQLVS

-535 IDRLLDGRTAIVI
+535 IDRLLENRTAIVI

-562 VLEKGKVIERG
+562 VLEKGEVKERG
-573 NHQSLMQTGGHYAH
+573 NHATLMAAGGHYAH
-587 LYETQIS
+587 LYETQIAE

>member
-1 MFRLNFAFLF
+1 MSNNT
-11 MKPQPSDKT
+11 KEKT
-20 SSQWVLF
+20 ASQWILF
-27 KRILSLAK
+27 KRILALAK
-35 FQQHWMILAIILTI
+35 FQQNWMIIAIVLTI
-49 VQSVITA
+49 FQSVITA

-77 LDRWALIL
+77 LEKWALIL
-85 LGWLILQA
+85 LGWLIVQA
-93 ALGFANAYLSESIAQ
+93 ALGFANSYLSESIAQ

-159 IAGDLIQIIVI
+159 IAGDLIQIVVI

-177 DVKLTLITLLV
+177 DVKLTLITLIV
-188 VPLLLLAANRFR
+188 VPLLLFAANRFR

-227 MQIVQLFNRE
+227 MQMVQLFNRE
-237 NEEMRRFDKINQ
+237 KEEMRRFDLINQ
-249 AHRDANIRSVYYYAI
+249 AHRDANVKSVYYYAL

-269 EVLVAC
+269 EVLVAT

-287 LVQGSIE
+287 LVKGQIE

-330 RIFKLIDDTENVEP
+330 RIFKLIDDVENIESSPETEAP
-344 SGNSRPPRLTG
+344 ILRGDIQ
-355 ALAFQ
+355 FQ
-360 DVWFSY
+360 NIWFAY
-366 TGEDWVLQ
+366 QNEEWVLRD
-374 GVSFD
+374 VSFH
-379 LQPGKTMA
+379 LKPGKTMA

-402 VNQLYQHQKGEI
+402 VNQLYTQQKGQI
-414 LLDGINIRTLNITSV
+414 LLDDIDIQSMNLTSV
-429 RQQIALVLQDVF
+429 RKQIALVLQDVF

-449 NIRLHHDDID
+449 NIRLHNQDID
-459 IDKMIAAARSIGAYE
+459 IEKMIDAARSIGAYE
-474 FIEKLPGGFEYNVME
+474 FIEKLPGGFNYNVME

-535 IDRLLDGRTAIVI
+535 IDRLLENRTAIVI

-562 VLEKGKVIERG
+562 VLEKGQVIERG
-573 NHQSLMQTGGHYAH
+573 NHQSLLQAKGHYAH
-587 LYETQIS
+587 LYETQISEG

>member
-1 MFRLNFAFLF
+1 MPIKKIEA
-11 MKPQPSDKT
+11 T
-20 SSQWVLF
+20 ASQWVLF
-27 KRILSLAK
+27 KRILALAK
-35 FQQHWMILAIILTI
+35 FQRHWMIIAVVLTI
-49 VQSVITA
+49 FQSVITA

-65 IDSVIIP
+65 IDQVIIP
-72 KQFHL
+72 KQFQL
-77 LDRWALIL
+77 LEKWALIL
-85 LGWLILQA
+85 LVWLIVQA
-93 ALGFANAYLSESIAQ
+93 LLGFANSYLSESIAQ

-117 VYDHLTRLK
+117 IYDHLTRLK

-143 SDIQT
+143 SDVQT

-170 LGCMFYM
+170 MSCMFYM
-177 DVKLTLITLLV
+177 DVKLTLITLTV
-188 VPLLLLAANRFR
+188 VPVLLFAANRFR

-237 NEEMRRFDKINQ
+237 KEEKHRFDQINQ
-249 AHRDANIRSVYYYAI
+249 AHRDANIRSIYYYSI

-269 EVLVAC
+269 EVLVAV

-287 LVQGSIE
+287 LVSGSIE

-299 AFIMFINLFFRPV
+299 AFIMFINLFFRPI

-330 RIFKLIDDTENVEP
+330 RIFKLIDDIDNIEQTTEVP
-344 SGNSRPPRLTG
+344 APKFSGDIKFNH
-355 ALAFQ
+355 
-360 DVWFSY
+360 VWFAY
-366 TGEDWVLQ
+366 QNEEWVLRDVNFHLPQ
-374 GVSFD
+374 
-379 LQPGKTMA
+379 GKTMA

-402 VNQLYQHQKGEI
+402 VNQFYQQQKGEI
-414 LLDGINIRTLNITSV
+414 LLDDINIQSLNITSV

-449 NIRLHHDDID
+449 NIRLHNDEID
-459 IDKMIAAARSIGAYE
+459 IQKMIDAARSIGAYE
-474 FIEKLPGGFEYNVME
+474 FIEKLPGGFDYNVME
-489 RGMTLSLGQRQLIS
+489 RGMTLSLGQRQLVS

-535 IDRLLDGRTAIVI
+535 IDQLLENRTAIVI

-562 VLEKGKVIERG
+562 VLEKGEVKERG
-573 NHQSLMQTGGHYAH
+573 NHATLMAAGGHYAH
-587 LYETQIS
+587 LYQTQIAE

>member
-1 MFRLNFAFLF
+1 M
-11 MKPQPSDKT
+11 PSKKT
-20 SSQWVLF
+20 EATASQWVLF
-27 KRILSLAK
+27 KRILALAK
-35 FQQHWMILAIILTI
+35 FQRHWMIIAVILTI
-49 VQSVITA
+49 IQSVITA

-65 IDSVIIP
+65 IDEVIIP
-72 KQFHL
+72 KQFQL
-77 LDRWALIL
+77 LEKWALIL
-85 LGWLILQA
+85 LIWLIVQA
-93 ALGFANAYLSESIAQ
+93 LLGFANSYLSESIAQ

-117 VYDHLTRLK
+117 IYDHLTRLK

-143 SDIQT
+143 SDVQT

-170 LGCMFYM
+170 MSCMFYM
-177 DVKLTLITLLV
+177 DVKLTLITLTV
-188 VPLLLLAANRFR
+188 VPVLLFAANRFR

-237 NEEMRRFDKINQ
+237 KEEKRRFDQINQ
-249 AHRDANIRSVYYYAI
+249 AHRDANIRSVYYYSI

-269 EVLVAC
+269 EVLVAV

-287 LVQGSIE
+287 LVSGSIK

-299 AFIMFINLFFRPV
+299 AFIMFINLFFRPI

-330 RIFKLIDDTENVEP
+330 RIFKLIDDVDNIEQTTDVAAP
-344 SGNSRPPRLTG
+344 KFSGDVK
-355 ALAFQ
+355 F
-360 DVWFSY
+360 DHVWFAY
-366 TGEDWVLQ
+366 QNEEWVLRD
-374 GVSFD
+374 VSFH
-379 LQPGKTMA
+379 LPQGKTMA

-402 VNQLYQHQKGEI
+402 VNQLYQQQKGDI
-414 LLDGINIRTLNITSV
+414 LLDDINIQSLNITSV

-449 NIRLHHDDID
+449 NIRLHNDEID
-459 IDKMIAAARSIGAYE
+459 IQKMIDAARSIGAYE
-474 FIEKLPGGFEYNVME
+474 FIEKLPGGFDYNVME
-489 RGMTLSLGQRQLIS
+489 RGMTLSLGERQLVS

-535 IDRLLDGRTAIVI
+535 IDRLLENRTAIVI

-562 VLEKGKVIERG
+562 VLEKGEVKERG
-573 NHQSLMQTGGHYAH
+573 NHATLMAAGGHYAH
-587 LYETQIS
+587 LYETQIAE

>member
-1 MFRLNFAFLF
+1 M
-11 MKPQPSDKT
+11 PSKKT
-20 SSQWVLF
+20 EATASQWVLF
-27 KRILSLAK
+27 KRILALAK
-35 FQQHWMILAIILTI
+35 FQRHWMIIAVILTI
-49 VQSVITA
+49 IQSVITA

-65 IDSVIIP
+65 IDEVIIP
-72 KQFHL
+72 KQFQL
-77 LDRWALIL
+77 LEKWALIL
-85 LGWLILQA
+85 LIWLIVQA
-93 ALGFANAYLSESIAQ
+93 LLGFANSYLSESIAQ

-117 VYDHLTRLK
+117 IYDHLTRLK

-143 SDIQT
+143 SDVQT

-170 LGCMFYM
+170 MSCMFYM
-177 DVKLTLITLLV
+177 DVKLTLITLTV
-188 VPLLLLAANRFR
+188 VPVLLFAANRFR

-237 NEEMRRFDKINQ
+237 KEEKRRFDQINQ
-249 AHRDANIRSVYYYAI
+249 AHRDANIRSVYYYSI

-269 EVLVAC
+269 EVLVAV
-275 SFALIVWYGSGS
+275 SFALIVWYGNGS
-287 LVQGSIE
+287 LVRGSIE

-299 AFIMFINLFFRPV
+299 AFIMFINLFFRPI

-330 RIFKLIDDTENVEP
+330 RIFKLIDDVENIEQTTEVAAP
-344 SGNSRPPRLTG
+344 KFSGDVK
-355 ALAFQ
+355 F
-360 DVWFSY
+360 DHVWFAY
-366 TGEDWVLQ
+366 QNEEWVLRD
-374 GVSFD
+374 VSFH
-379 LQPGKTMA
+379 LPQGKTMA

-402 VNQLYQHQKGEI
+402 VNQLYQQQKGDI
-414 LLDGINIRTLNITSV
+414 LLDDINIQSLNITSV

-449 NIRLHHDDID
+449 NIRLHNDDID
-459 IDKMIAAARSIGAYE
+459 IEKMINAARSIGAYE
-474 FIEKLPGGFEYNVME
+474 FIEKLPGGFDYNVME
-489 RGMTLSLGQRQLIS
+489 RGMTLSLGQRQLVS

-535 IDRLLDGRTAIVI
+535 IDRLLENRTAIVI

-562 VLEKGKVIERG
+562 VLEKGEVKERG
-573 NHQSLMQTGGHYAH
+573 NHASLMAAGGHYAH
-587 LYETQIS
+587 LYETQISE

>member
-1 MFRLNFAFLF
+1 M
-11 MKPQPSDKT
+11 PSKKT
-20 SSQWVLF
+20 EATASQWVLF
-27 KRILSLAK
+27 KRILALAK
-35 FQQHWMILAIILTI
+35 FQRHWMIIAIILTI

-65 IDSVIIP
+65 IDEVIIP
-72 KQFHL
+72 KQFQL
-77 LDRWALIL
+77 LEKWALIL
-85 LGWLILQA
+85 LIWLIVQA
-93 ALGFANAYLSESIAQ
+93 LLGFANSYLSESIAQ

-117 VYDHLTRLK
+117 IYDHLTRLK

-143 SDIQT
+143 SDVQT

-170 LGCMFYM
+170 MSCMFYM
-177 DVKLTLITLLV
+177 DVKLTLITLTV
-188 VPLLLLAANRFR
+188 VPVLLFAANRFR

-237 NEEMRRFDKINQ
+237 KEEKRRFDQINQ
-249 AHRDANIRSVYYYAI
+249 AHRDANIRSVYYYSI

-269 EVLVAC
+269 EVLVAV

-287 LVQGSIE
+287 LVRGSIE

-299 AFIMFINLFFRPV
+299 AFIMFINLFFRPI

-330 RIFKLIDDTENVEP
+330 RIFKLIDDVDNIEQTTEVAAP
-344 SGNSRPPRLTG
+344 KFSGDVK
-355 ALAFQ
+355 F
-360 DVWFSY
+360 DHVWFAY
-366 TGEDWVLQ
+366 QNEEWVLRD
-374 GVSFD
+374 VSFH
-379 LQPGKTMA
+379 LPQGKTMA

-402 VNQLYQHQKGEI
+402 VNQLYQQQKGDI
-414 LLDGINIRTLNITSV
+414 LLDDINIQSLNITSV

-449 NIRLHHDDID
+449 NIRLHNDDID
-459 IDKMIAAARSIGAYE
+459 IQKMIDAARSIGAYE
-474 FIEKLPGGFEYNVME
+474 FIEKLPGGFDYNVME
-489 RGMTLSLGQRQLIS
+489 RGMTLSLGQRQLVS

-535 IDRLLDGRTAIVI
+535 IDRLLENRTAIVI

-562 VLEKGKVIERG
+562 VLEKGEVKERG
-573 NHQSLMQTGGHYAH
+573 NHASLMAAGGHYAH
-587 LYETQIS
+587 LYETQIAE

>member
-1 MFRLNFAFLF
+1 
-11 MKPQPSDKT
+11 
-20 SSQWVLF
+20 
-27 KRILSLAK
+27 
-35 FQQHWMILAIILTI
+35 FQRHWMIIAIILTI

-65 IDSVIIP
+65 IDEVIIP
-72 KQFHL
+72 KQFQL
-77 LDRWALIL
+77 LEKWALIL
-85 LGWLILQA
+85 LIWLIVQA
-93 ALGFANAYLSESIAQ
+93 LLGFANSYLSESIAQ

-117 VYDHLTRLK
+117 IYDHLTRLK

-143 SDIQT
+143 SDVQT

-170 LGCMFYM
+170 MSCMFYM
-177 DVKLTLITLLV
+177 DVKLTLITLTV
-188 VPLLLLAANRFR
+188 VPVLLFAANRFR

-237 NEEMRRFDKINQ
+237 KEEKRRFDQINQ
-249 AHRDANIRSVYYYAI
+249 AHRDANIRSIYYYSI

-269 EVLVAC
+269 EVLVAV

-287 LVQGSIE
+287 LVRGSIE

-299 AFIMFINLFFRPV
+299 AFIMFINLFFRPI

-330 RIFKLIDDTENVEP
+330 RIFKLIDDVENIEQTTEVAAP
-344 SGNSRPPRLTG
+344 VFSGDVKFNN
-355 ALAFQ
+355 
-360 DVWFSY
+360 VWFAY
-366 TGEDWVLQ
+366 QNEEWVLRD
-374 GVSFD
+374 VSFH
-379 LQPGKTMA
+379 LPQGKTMA

-402 VNQLYQHQKGEI
+402 VNQLYQQQKGEI
-414 LLDGINIRTLNITSV
+414 LLDDINIQSLNITSV

-449 NIRLHHDDID
+449 NIRLHNDDID
-459 IDKMIAAARSIGAYE
+459 IQKMIDAARSIGAYE
-474 FIEKLPGGFEYNVME
+474 FIEKLPGGFDYNVME
-489 RGMTLSLGQRQLIS
+489 RGMTLSLGQRQLVS

-535 IDRLLDGRTAIVI
+535 IDRLLENRTAIVI

-562 VLEKGKVIERG
+562 VLEKGEVKERG
-573 NHQSLMQTGGHYAH
+573 NHATLMAAGGHYAH
-587 LYETQIS
+587 LYETQIAE

>member
-1 MFRLNFAFLF
+1 M
-11 MKPQPSDKT
+11 PSKKT
-20 SSQWVLF
+20 EATASQWVLF
-27 KRILSLAK
+27 KRILALAK
-35 FQQHWMILAIILTI
+35 FQRHWMIIAIILTI

-65 IDSVIIP
+65 IDEVIIP
-72 KQFHL
+72 KQFQL
-77 LDRWALIL
+77 LEKWALIL
-85 LGWLILQA
+85 LIWLIVQA
-93 ALGFANAYLSESIAQ
+93 LLGFANSYLSESIAQ

-117 VYDHLTRLK
+117 IYDHLTRLK

-143 SDIQT
+143 SDVQT

-170 LGCMFYM
+170 MSCMFYM
-177 DVKLTLITLLV
+177 DVKLTLITLTV
-188 VPLLLLAANRFR
+188 VPVLLFAANRFR

-237 NEEMRRFDKINQ
+237 KEEKRRFDQINQ
-249 AHRDANIRSVYYYAI
+249 DHRDANIRSVYYYSI

-269 EVLVAC
+269 EVLVAV

-287 LVQGSIE
+287 LVRGSIE

-299 AFIMFINLFFRPV
+299 AFIMFINLFFRPI

-330 RIFKLIDDTENVEP
+330 RIFKLIDDVDNIEQTTEVAAP
-344 SGNSRPPRLTG
+344 KFSGDVKFNH
-355 ALAFQ
+355 
-360 DVWFSY
+360 VWFAY
-366 TGEDWVLQ
+366 QNEEWVLRD
-374 GVSFD
+374 VSFH
-379 LQPGKTMA
+379 LPQGKTMA

-402 VNQLYQHQKGEI
+402 VNQLYQQQKGDI
-414 LLDGINIRTLNITSV
+414 LLDDINIQSLNITSV

-449 NIRLHHDDID
+449 NIRLHNDDID
-459 IDKMIAAARSIGAYE
+459 IEKMIDAARSIGAYE
-474 FIEKLPGGFEYNVME
+474 FIEKLPGGFDYNVME
-489 RGMTLSLGQRQLIS
+489 RGMTLSLGQRQLVS

-535 IDRLLDGRTAIVI
+535 IDRLLENRTAIVI

-562 VLEKGKVIERG
+562 VLEKGEVKERG
-573 NHQSLMQTGGHYAH
+573 NHASLMAAGGHYAH
-587 LYETQIS
+587 LYETQIAE

>member
-1 MFRLNFAFLF
+1 MSNNT
-11 MKPQPSDKT
+11 KEKT
-20 SSQWVLF
+20 ASQWILF
-27 KRILSLAK
+27 KRILALAK
-35 FQQHWMILAIILTI
+35 FQQNWMIIAIVLTI
-49 VQSVITA
+49 FQSVITA

-77 LDRWALIL
+77 LEKWALIL
-85 LGWLILQA
+85 LGWLIVQA
-93 ALGFANAYLSESIAQ
+93 ALGFANSYLSESIAQ

-159 IAGDLIQIIVI
+159 IAGDLIQIVVI

-177 DVKLTLITLLV
+177 DVKLTLITLIV
-188 VPLLLLAANRFR
+188 VPLLLFAANRFR

-227 MQIVQLFNRE
+227 MQMVQLFNRE
-237 NEEMRRFDKINQ
+237 KEEMRRFDLINQ
-249 AHRDANIRSVYYYAI
+249 AHRDANVKSVYYYAL

-269 EVLVAC
+269 EVLVAT

-287 LVQGSIE
+287 LVKGQIE

-330 RIFKLIDDTENVEP
+330 RIFKLIDDVENIESSPETVAP
-344 SGNSRPPRLTG
+344 ILRGDIQ
-355 ALAFQ
+355 FQ
-360 DVWFSY
+360 NIWFAY
-366 TGEDWVLQ
+366 QNEEWVLRD
-374 GVSFD
+374 VSFH
-379 LQPGKTMA
+379 LKPGKTMA

-402 VNQLYQHQKGEI
+402 VNQLYTQQKGHI
-414 LLDGINIRTLNITSV
+414 LLDDIDMQSMNLTSV
-429 RQQIALVLQDVF
+429 RKQIALVLQDVF

-449 NIRLHHDDID
+449 NIRLHNQDID
-459 IDKMIAAARSIGAYE
+459 IEKMIDAARSIGAYE
-474 FIEKLPGGFEYNVME
+474 FIEKLPGGFNYNVME

-535 IDRLLDGRTAIVI
+535 IDRLLENRTAIVI

-562 VLEKGKVIERG
+562 VLEKGQVIERG
-573 NHQSLMQTGGHYAH
+573 NHQSLLQAKGHYAH
-587 LYETQIS
+587 LYETQISEG

>member
-1 MFRLNFAFLF
+1 MSNNT
-11 MKPQPSDKT
+11 KEKT
-20 SSQWVLF
+20 ASQWILF
-27 KRILSLAK
+27 KRILALAK
-35 FQQHWMILAIILTI
+35 FQQNWMIIAIVLTI
-49 VQSVITA
+49 FQSVITA

-77 LDRWALIL
+77 LEKWALIL
-85 LGWLILQA
+85 LGWLLLQA
-93 ALGFANAYLSESIAQ
+93 ALGFANSYLSESIAQ

-159 IAGDLIQIIVI
+159 IAGDLIQIVVI

-177 DVKLTLITLLV
+177 DVKLTLITLIV
-188 VPLLLLAANRFR
+188 VPLLLFAANRFR

-227 MQIVQLFNRE
+227 MQMVQLFNRE
-237 NEEMRRFDKINQ
+237 KEEMRRFDLINQ
-249 AHRDANIRSVYYYAI
+249 AHRDANVKSVYYYAL

-269 EVLVAC
+269 EVLVAT

-287 LVQGSIE
+287 LVKGQIE

-330 RIFKLIDDTENVEP
+330 RIFKLIDDVENIEASP
-344 SGNSRPPRLTG
+344 ETKAPILRGDIQ
-355 ALAFQ
+355 FQ
-360 DVWFSY
+360 NIWFAY
-366 TGEDWVLQ
+366 QNEEWVLKD
-374 GVSFD
+374 VSFH
-379 LQPGKTMA
+379 LKPGKTMA

-402 VNQLYQHQKGEI
+402 VNQLYTQQKGQI
-414 LLDGINIRTLNITSV
+414 LLDDIDIQSMNLTSV
-429 RQQIALVLQDVF
+429 RKQIALVLQDVF

-449 NIRLHHDDID
+449 NIRLHNQDID
-459 IDKMIAAARSIGAYE
+459 IEKMIDAARSIGAYE
-474 FIEKLPGGFEYNVME
+474 FIEKLPGGFNYNVME

-535 IDRLLDGRTAIVI
+535 IDRLLENRTAIVI

-562 VLEKGKVIERG
+562 VLEKGQVIERG
-573 NHQSLMQTGGHYAH
+573 NHQSLLQAKGHYAH
-587 LYETQIS
+587 LYETQISEG

>member
-1 MFRLNFAFLF
+1 
-11 MKPQPSDKT
+11 
-20 SSQWVLF
+20 
-27 KRILSLAK
+27 
-35 FQQHWMILAIILTI
+35 MIIAIVLTI
-49 VQSVITA
+49 FQSVITA

-77 LDRWALIL
+77 LEKWALIL
-85 LGWLILQA
+85 LGWLLLQA
-93 ALGFANAYLSESIAQ
+93 TLGFANSYLSESIAQ

-159 IAGDLIQIIVI
+159 IAGDLIQIVVI

-177 DVKLTLITLLV
+177 DVKLTLITLIV
-188 VPLLLLAANRFR
+188 VPLLLFAANRFR

-227 MQIVQLFNRE
+227 MQMVQLFNRE
-237 NEEMRRFDKINQ
+237 KEEMRRFDLINQ
-249 AHRDANIRSVYYYAI
+249 AHRDANVKSVYYYAL

-269 EVLVAC
+269 EVLVAT

-287 LVQGSIE
+287 LVKGQIE

-330 RIFKLIDDTENVEP
+330 RIFKLIDDVENIEASP
-344 SGNSRPPRLTG
+344 ETKAPILRGDIQ
-355 ALAFQ
+355 FQ
-360 DVWFSY
+360 NIWFAY
-366 TGEDWVLQ
+366 QNEEWVLKD
-374 GVSFD
+374 VSFH
-379 LQPGKTMA
+379 LKPGKTMA

-402 VNQLYQHQKGEI
+402 VNQLYTQQNGHI
-414 LLDGINIRTLNITSV
+414 LLDDIDIQSMNLTSV
-429 RQQIALVLQDVF
+429 RKQIALVLQDVF

-449 NIRLHHDDID
+449 NIRLHNQDID
-459 IDKMIAAARSIGAYE
+459 IEKMIDAARSIGAYE
-474 FIEKLPGGFEYNVME
+474 FIEKLPGGFNYNVME

-535 IDRLLDGRTAIVI
+535 IDRLLENRTAIVI

-562 VLEKGKVIERG
+562 VLEKGQVIERG
-573 NHQSLMQTGGHYAH
+573 NHQSLLQAKGHYAH
-587 LYETQIS
+587 LYETQISEG

>member
-1 MFRLNFAFLF
+1 M
-11 MKPQPSDKT
+11 PSKKT
-20 SSQWVLF
+20 EATASQWVLF
-27 KRILSLAK
+27 KRILALAK
-35 FQQHWMILAIILTI
+35 FQRHWMIIAIILTI

-65 IDSVIIP
+65 IDEVIIP
-72 KQFHL
+72 KQFQL
-77 LDRWALIL
+77 LEKWALIL
-85 LGWLILQA
+85 LIWLIVQA
-93 ALGFANAYLSESIAQ
+93 LLGFANSYLSESIAQ

-117 VYDHLTRLK
+117 IYDHLTRLK

-143 SDIQT
+143 SDVQT

-170 LGCMFYM
+170 MSCMFYM
-177 DVKLTLITLLV
+177 DVKLTLITLTV
-188 VPLLLLAANRFR
+188 VPVLLFAANRFR

-237 NEEMRRFDKINQ
+237 KEEKRRFDQINQ
-249 AHRDANIRSVYYYAI
+249 AHRDANIRSVYYYSI

-269 EVLVAC
+269 EVLVAV

-287 LVQGSIE
+287 LVRGSIE

-299 AFIMFINLFFRPV
+299 AFIMFINLFFRPI

-330 RIFKLIDDTENVEP
+330 RIFKLIDDVDNIEQTTEVAAP
-344 SGNSRPPRLTG
+344 KFSGDVKFNH
-355 ALAFQ
+355 
-360 DVWFSY
+360 VWFAY
-366 TGEDWVLQ
+366 QNEEWVLRD
-374 GVSFD
+374 VSFH
-379 LQPGKTMA
+379 LPQGKTMA

-402 VNQLYQHQKGEI
+402 VNQLYQQQKGDI
-414 LLDGINIRTLNITSV
+414 LLDDINIQSLNITSV

-449 NIRLHHDDID
+449 NIRLHNDDID
-459 IDKMIAAARSIGAYE
+459 IQKMIDAARSIGAYE
-474 FIEKLPGGFEYNVME
+474 FIEKLPGGFDYNVME
-489 RGMTLSLGQRQLIS
+489 LGMTLSLGQRQLVS

-535 IDRLLDGRTAIVI
+535 IDRLLENRTAIVI

-562 VLEKGKVIERG
+562 VLEKGEVKERG
-573 NHQSLMQTGGHYAH
+573 NHASLMAAGGHYAH
-587 LYETQIS
+587 LYETQIAE

>member
-1 MFRLNFAFLF
+1 MSNNT
-11 MKPQPSDKT
+11 KEKT
-20 SSQWVLF
+20 ASQWILF
-27 KRILSLAK
+27 KRILALAK
-35 FQQHWMILAIILTI
+35 FQQNWMIIAIVLTI
-49 VQSVITA
+49 FQSVITA

-77 LDRWALIL
+77 LEKWALIL
-85 LGWLILQA
+85 LGWLLLQA
-93 ALGFANAYLSESIAQ
+93 ALGFANSYLSESIAQ

-159 IAGDLIQIIVI
+159 IAGDLIQIVVI

-177 DVKLTLITLLV
+177 DVKLTLITLIV
-188 VPLLLLAANRFR
+188 VPLLLFAANRFR

-227 MQIVQLFNRE
+227 MQMVQLFNRE
-237 NEEMRRFDKINQ
+237 KEEMRRFDLINQ
-249 AHRDANIRSVYYYAI
+249 AHRDANVKSVYYYAL

-269 EVLVAC
+269 EVLVAT

-287 LVQGSIE
+287 LVKGQIE

-330 RIFKLIDDTENVEP
+330 RIFKLIDDVENIESSP
-344 SGNSRPPRLTG
+344 ETKAPILRGDIQ
-355 ALAFQ
+355 FQ
-360 DVWFSY
+360 NIWFAY
-366 TGEDWVLQ
+366 QNEEWVLKD
-374 GVSFD
+374 VSFH
-379 LQPGKTMA
+379 LKPGKTMA

-402 VNQLYQHQKGEI
+402 VNQLYTQQKGQI
-414 LLDGINIRTLNITSV
+414 LLDDIDIQSMNLTSV
-429 RQQIALVLQDVF
+429 RKQIALVLQDVF

-449 NIRLHHDDID
+449 NIRLHNQDID
-459 IDKMIAAARSIGAYE
+459 IEKMIDAARSIGAYE
-474 FIEKLPGGFEYNVME
+474 FIEKLPGGFNYNVME

-535 IDRLLDGRTAIVI
+535 IDRLLENRTAIVI

-562 VLEKGKVIERG
+562 VLEKGQVIERG
-573 NHQSLMQTGGHYAH
+573 NHQSLLQAKGHYAH
-587 LYETQIS
+587 LYETQISEG

>member
-1 MFRLNFAFLF
+1 MSNNT
-11 MKPQPSDKT
+11 KEKT
-20 SSQWVLF
+20 ASQWILF
-27 KRILSLAK
+27 KRILALAK
-35 FQQHWMILAIILTI
+35 FQQNWMIIAIVLTI
-49 VQSVITA
+49 FQSVITA

-77 LDRWALIL
+77 LEQWALIL
-85 LGWLILQA
+85 LGWLIVQA
-93 ALGFANAYLSESIAQ
+93 ALGFANSYLSESIAQ

-159 IAGDLIQIIVI
+159 IAGDLIQIVVI

-177 DVKLTLITLLV
+177 DVKLTLITLIV
-188 VPLLLLAANRFR
+188 VPLLLFAANRFR

-227 MQIVQLFNRE
+227 MQMVQLFNRE
-237 NEEMRRFDKINQ
+237 KEEMRRFDLINQ
-249 AHRDANIRSVYYYAI
+249 AHRDANVKSVYYYAL

-269 EVLVAC
+269 EVLVAT

-287 LVQGSIE
+287 LVKGQIE

-330 RIFKLIDDTENVEP
+330 RIFKLIDDIDNIESSPETVAP
-344 SGNSRPPRLTG
+344 ILRGDIQ
-355 ALAFQ
+355 FQ
-360 DVWFSY
+360 NIWFAY
-366 TGEDWVLQ
+366 QNEEWVLRD
-374 GVSFD
+374 VSFH
-379 LQPGKTMA
+379 LKPGKTMA

-402 VNQLYQHQKGEI
+402 VNQLYTQQKGHI
-414 LLDGINIRTLNITSV
+414 LLDDIDIQSMNLTSV
-429 RQQIALVLQDVF
+429 RKQIALVLQDVF

-449 NIRLHHDDID
+449 NIRLHNQDID
-459 IDKMIAAARSIGAYE
+459 IEKMIDAARSIGAYE
-474 FIEKLPGGFEYNVME
+474 FIEKLPGGFNYNVME

-535 IDRLLDGRTAIVI
+535 IDRLLENRTAIVI

-562 VLEKGKVIERG
+562 VLEKGQVIERG
-573 NHQSLMQTGGHYAH
+573 NHQSLLQAKGHYAH
-587 LYETQIS
+587 LYETQISEG

>member
-1 MFRLNFAFLF
+1 M
-11 MKPQPSDKT
+11 PSKKT
-20 SSQWVLF
+20 EATASQWVLF
-27 KRILSLAK
+27 KRILALAK
-35 FQQHWMILAIILTI
+35 FQRHWMIIAVILTI
-49 VQSVITA
+49 IQSVITA

-65 IDSVIIP
+65 IDEVIIP
-72 KQFHL
+72 KQFQL
-77 LDRWALIL
+77 LEKWALIL
-85 LGWLILQA
+85 LIWLIVQA
-93 ALGFANAYLSESIAQ
+93 LLGFANSYLSESIAQ

-117 VYDHLTRLK
+117 IYDHLTRLK

-143 SDIQT
+143 SDVQT

-170 LGCMFYM
+170 MSCMFYM
-177 DVKLTLITLLV
+177 DVKLTLITLTV
-188 VPLLLLAANRFR
+188 VPVLLFAANRFR

-237 NEEMRRFDKINQ
+237 KEEKRRFDQINQ
-249 AHRDANIRSVYYYAI
+249 AHRDANIRSVYYYSI

-269 EVLVAC
+269 EVLVAV
-275 SFALIVWYGSGS
+275 SFALIVWYGNGS
-287 LVQGSIE
+287 LVRGSIE

-299 AFIMFINLFFRPV
+299 AFIMFINLFFRPI

-330 RIFKLIDDTENVEP
+330 RIFKLIDDVENIEQTTEVAAP
-344 SGNSRPPRLTG
+344 KFSGDVK
-355 ALAFQ
+355 F
-360 DVWFSY
+360 DHVWFAY
-366 TGEDWVLQ
+366 QNEEWVLRD
-374 GVSFD
+374 VSFH
-379 LQPGKTMA
+379 LPQGKTMA

-402 VNQLYQHQKGEI
+402 VNQLYQQQKGDI
-414 LLDGINIRTLNITSV
+414 LLDDINIQSLNITSV

-449 NIRLHHDDID
+449 NIRLHNDDID
-459 IDKMIAAARSIGAYE
+459 IEKMIDAARSIGAYE
-474 FIEKLPGGFEYNVME
+474 FIEKLPGGFDYNVME
-489 RGMTLSLGQRQLIS
+489 RGMTLSLGQRQLVS

-535 IDRLLDGRTAIVI
+535 IDRLLENRTAIVI

-562 VLEKGKVIERG
+562 VLEKGEVKERG
-573 NHQSLMQTGGHYAH
+573 NHASLMAAGGHYAH
-587 LYETQIS
+587 LYETQISE